1 MLLSFFQTAH
11 CINENDE
18 SLQQQQQHK
27 DEKDDDQGREVGG
40 AGEEEA
46 RAKQEERNKKE
57 REKKQSPD
65 VRNSFLHPLEP
76 TSEEAARFI
85 PRFSLSRLHLL
96 VLSRKPLQHLAMVRF
111 VDRDAEERRRGGR
124 RDAKPLSILFERMLS
139 SSLLPLTSLSLLS
152 RNQSQADARVLQH
165 VLETNK
171 PCQAQV
177 RRGQKR

>member
-1 MLLSFFQTAH
+1 MRTMKACSSSSSTRMRRMTT
-11 CINENDE
+11 
-18 SLQQQQQHK
+18 K
-27 DEKDDDQGREVGG
+27 VEKLGERGKRKRE
-40 AGEEEA
+40 
-46 RAKQEERNKKE
+46 RSKKKE
-57 REKKQSPD
+57 IKKKEKKKQSPD

>member
-1 MLLSFFQTAH
+1 MTT
-11 CINENDE
+11 
-18 SLQQQQQHK
+18 K
-27 DEKDDDQGREVGG
+27 VEKLGERGKRKRE
-40 AGEEEA
+40 
-46 RAKQEERNKKE
+46 RSKKKE
-57 REKKQSPD
+57 IKKKEKKKQSPD